1 MYINAH
7 INFDVLINV
16 SRDEDDLN
24 QSDPESMSN
33 GNGDDSNEEAATI
46 AGGEEAG
53 EVDQTF
59 EDAADNSP
67 EGGKK
72 EYR

>member
-1 MYINAH
+1 M
-7 INFDVLINV
+7 LINV

-24 QSDPESMSN
+24 QSDPESMSD
-33 GNGDDSNEEAATI
+33 GNADDSDQEAATI

-59 EDAADNSP
+59 EDVADNSS

-72 EYR
+72 NTGNTIIFVNI